1 MEGRVKFLN
10 FEIGFAFSLLFLF
23 FSWLSFLWSWFSKF
37 SSELSLCCM
46 LRLALLFLLFQLLPN
61 LPEAYR
67 SICLEFLIMFLQT
80 PVPTVLM
87 CGFEKHGPAA
97 FVVPSGCLVARAFL
111 FARPIATAFFS
122 VFSHPG
128 RVFVGWVGVRWDVDV
143 QLHLRHEVHA
153 TSRMG
158 WGGIGMLTSSCTCV
172 MTLMLR
178 HGWGGMLTSSCTWL
192 VSCGL
197 WSFERRQQLAER
209 VKKKC
214 CRNQTQ
220 Q

>member
-1 MEGRVKFLN
+1 MG
-10 FEIGFAFSLLFLF
+10 
-23 FSWLSFLWSWFSKF
+23 
-37 SSELSLCCM
+37 
-46 LRLALLFLLFQLLPN
+46 
-61 LPEAYR
+61 
-67 SICLEFLIMFLQT
+67 
-80 PVPTVLM
+80 
-87 CGFEKHGPAA
+87 
-97 FVVPSGCLVARAFL
+97 
-111 FARPIATAFFS
+111 
-122 VFSHPG
+122 
-128 RVFVGWVGVRWDVDV
+128 WDVNV
-143 QLHLRHEVHA
+143 QLHLRHEVHI

-214 CRNQTQ
+214 CSTVISHAARRWHRRCARNQTSVTLLLGVARGSCQ
-220 Q
+220 VYLCFVGNCRQCVQEAHRPSCNSIKR